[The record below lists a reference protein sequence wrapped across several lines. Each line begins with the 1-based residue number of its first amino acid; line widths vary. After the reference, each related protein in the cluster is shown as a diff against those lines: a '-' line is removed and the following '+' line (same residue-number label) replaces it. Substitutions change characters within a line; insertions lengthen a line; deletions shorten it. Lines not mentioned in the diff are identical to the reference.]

1 MATRDGSYRDRAGEA
16 VGDLKE
22 WVPVPLRWL
31 LVAPAGL
38 LLAFVT
44 LLPIAYLVYL
54 SFTDFS
60 ILQGM
65 VEGFVGLENYRNMV
79 LESSEFRMA
88 LLRTGL
94 FILVVVTVQSA
105 FGFLLALL
113 LWGRP
118 KRRKYVLP
126 VLLMPMFVSW
136 VAVGLMFRFMF
147 EDGIGVVPLL
157 LSQVGVNI
165 PWFSNS
171 TYALI
176 AIMIAD
182 VWEWIP
188 FMLILFLAG
197 LESLPEEPIEAAL
210 VDGATRLEVLWD
222 LVLPMMKPVI
232 AVAVFIRVVEASKV
246 FPKVLAM
253 TEGGPGSATE
263 TGSWIVYKIGFRFND
278 LGPAASQAMTLTL
291 MVIGLLWVLYWSGG
305 LEKDVF

>member
-1 MATRDGSYRDRAGEA
+1 MATRQGYRDRIGET
-16 VGDLKE
+16 VEDLQE
-22 WVPVPLRWL
+22 RVPVSLGWL

-60 ILQGM
+60 ILQGF
-65 VEGFVGLENYRNMV
+65 VEGVVGFENYRIMV
-79 LESSEFRMA
+79 LESSEFKTA
-88 LLRTGL
+88 VFRTGL
-94 FILVVVTVQSA
+94 FILVVVVVQA
-105 FGFLLALL
+105 TFGFLLALL

-118 KRRKYVLP
+118 TRRKYVLP

-147 EDGIGVVPLL
+147 TDGIGIVPLA
-157 LSQVGVNI
+157 LSHVGVNI
-165 PWFSNS
+165 SWFSNG
-171 TYALI
+171 TTALA

-182 VWEWIP
+182 IWEWIP

-222 LVLPMMKPVI
+222 LVIPMMKPVI

-263 TGSWIVYKIGFRFND
+263 TGSWVVYKIGFRFND
-278 LGPAASQAMTLTL
+278 LGPAASQAVTLTL
-291 MVIGLLWVLYWSGG
+291 MVLGLLWVLYWSGG
-305 LEKDVF
+305 LQKDVF

>member
-1 MATRDGSYRDRAGEA
+1 MGEA
-16 VGDLKE
+16 IEGLQE
-22 WVPVPLRWL
+22 RVPIPLRWL

-44 LLPIAYLVYL
+44 LIPIAYLIYL

-60 ILQGM
+60 ILKGF
-65 VEGFVGLENYRNMV
+65 VEGVVGFENYRNMV
-79 LESSEFRMA
+79 LNSSEFHMA

-94 FILVVVTVQSA
+94 FILVVVVVQSV

-118 KRRKYVLP
+118 TRRKYVLP

-147 EDGIGVVPLL
+147 EDGIGIVPLA
-157 LSQVGVNI
+157 LSQIGVNI
-165 PWFSNS
+165 SWFSNS
-171 TYALI
+171 TYALT

-182 VWEWIP
+182 IWEWIP

-222 LVLPMMKPVI
+222 LILPMMKPVF

-291 MVIGLLWVLYWSGG
+291 MVLGLLWVLYWSGG
-305 LEKDVF
+305 LQKDVF

>member
-1 MATRDGSYRDRAGEA
+1 MATRQGYRDRVGEA
-16 VGDLKE
+16 VEALQE
-22 WVPVPLRWL
+22 RVPIPFEWL

-60 ILQGM
+60 ILKGF
-65 VEGFVGLENYRNMV
+65 VEGVVGFENYRTMV

-94 FILVVVTVQSA
+94 FILVVVAVQSI

-147 EDGIGVVPLL
+147 TSGIGIVPLA
-157 LSQVGVNI
+157 LSQLGVNI

-171 TYALI
+171 TYALV

-182 VWEWIP
+182 IWEWIP

-210 VDGATRLEVLWD
+210 VDGATRLQVLWD
-222 LVLPMMKPVI
+222 LILPMMKPVI

-253 TEGGPGSATE
+253 TEGGPGSSTE
-263 TGSWIVYKIGFRFND
+263 TGSWLVYKIGFRFNN

-291 MVIGLLWVLYWSGG
+291 MVLGLLWVLYWSGG